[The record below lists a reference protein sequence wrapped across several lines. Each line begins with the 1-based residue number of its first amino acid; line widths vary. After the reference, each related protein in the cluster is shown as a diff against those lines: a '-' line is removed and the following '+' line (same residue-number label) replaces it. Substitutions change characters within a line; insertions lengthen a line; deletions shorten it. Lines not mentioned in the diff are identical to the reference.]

1 MTDVICDLPV
11 DDRPRERMFKHGP
24 EILSDAE
31 LLAILLGSGVPGQN
45 AIQLARA
52 LLTDGMTAL
61 SRRESGSFLNVHG
74 VGPAKAA
81 RVLAAVELSR
91 RIASDRPAER
101 PDYNPHTFGPTL
113 VSGYS
118 RHAQERLG
126 AAFLDSRHGV
136 MFQREIYVGTIN
148 NALVATRDIV
158 RHGLIENAAAVV
170 VYHNHPSGNPQ
181 PSAEDLLYTDK
192 LKNSLSLVDLELV
205 DHIII
210 GAHRYYSMMHKG
222 YFPQAPRNIH
232 ECGSRGTAIERGFM

>member
-11 DDRPRERMFKHGP
+11 DERPRERMFRHGP

-31 LLAILLGSGVPGQN
+31 LVAILLGSGVPGKN

-52 LLTDGMTAL
+52 LLSDGMTAL
-61 SRRESGSFLNVHG
+61 SRRESGTFLKVHG
-74 VGPAKAA
+74 VGPAKTA

-101 PDYNPHTFGPTL
+101 PDYSPHMLGAKL

-126 AAFLDSRHGV
+126 AAFLDSRHAV
-136 MFQREIYVGTIN
+136 MFEREIYVGTIN

-181 PSAEDLLYTDK
+181 PSAEDILYTEK
-192 LKNSLSLVDLELV
+192 LKQSLRLVDLELV

-210 GAHRYYSMMHKG
+210 GAHRFYSMMQKG
-222 YFPQAPRNIH
+222 HLALSTKRLV
-232 ECGSRGTAIERGFM
+232 EV

>member
-1 MTDVICDLPV
+1 VTDVIADLPV
-11 DDRPRERMFKHGP
+11 DERPRERMFKHGP

-31 LLAILLGSGVPGQN
+31 LVAILLGSGVPGKN

-52 LLTDGMTAL
+52 LLTEGMTAL
-61 SRRESGSFLNVHG
+61 SRRESSTFLKVKG
-74 VGPAKAA
+74 VGPAKTA

-91 RIASDRPAER
+91 RIASDQ
-101 PDYNPHTFGPTL
+101 PDELPEYDVHILGAKL
-113 VSGYS
+113 VSGFSHYT
-118 RHAQERLG
+118 QERLG

-158 RHGLIENAAAVV
+158 RHGLIGNATAVV

-181 PSAEDLLYTDK
+181 PSLEDMMYTEK
-192 LKNSLSLVDLELV
+192 LKRSLSLVDLELV

-210 GAHRYYSMMHKG
+210 GSHRFYSMLEKG
-222 YFPQAPRNIH
+222 QLH
-232 ECGSRGTAIERGFM
+232 